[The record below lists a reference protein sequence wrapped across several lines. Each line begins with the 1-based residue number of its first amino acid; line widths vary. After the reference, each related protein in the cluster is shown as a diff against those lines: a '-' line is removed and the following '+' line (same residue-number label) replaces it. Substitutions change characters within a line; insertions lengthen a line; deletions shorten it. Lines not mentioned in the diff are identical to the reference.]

1 MSALHTK
8 WNQLTSKLNP
18 VYLKFTGA
26 GIGVALCLVAI
37 SVTAEPKPADP
48 PAAVMAAYQQDEH
61 PEFPAGPGRDVTLR
75 VCSRCHSP
83 NNILSRPQNREGWE
97 ATIAKMVDMGATASD
112 EDFAAILDYVSKN
125 FPAPGTGGGAATTA
139 HVNANK
145 ATAAD
150 LAKALSLTD
159 KEASAIVDYRTKNG
173 DFKTIDDLK
182 KVPDVDGKKIDD
194 KKDIIDF

>member
-125 FPAPGTGGGAATTA
+125 FPAPGTGGAAATA

-150 LAKALSLTD
+150 LAKALSLT
-159 KEASAIVDYRTKNG
+159 
-173 DFKTIDDLK
+173 
-182 KVPDVDGKKIDD
+182 
-194 KKDIIDF
+194 